1 MLTREQIYG
10 DITDAKDIL
19 AYMQEEYTISPKRMV
34 TDLFESNLPIREKI
48 AILTVLYTG
57 RWQKTFYGSAFV
69 MPATR
74 DCIEQYP
81 NVKKNFGKEVTLQ
94 TEHYAP
100 DEKEWE
106 GFIYLSFQNFKK
118 KTA

>member
-10 DITDAKDIL
+10 DITDAKDII

-34 TDLFESNLPIREKI
+34 TDLFESNLTVREKI

-57 RWQKTFYGSAFV
+57 RWQDTFHGPAFV
-69 MPATR
+69 MPTTR

-81 NVKKNFGKEVTLQ
+81 NVKKNFGKEIVLKK
-94 TEHYAP
+94 EHYAP

-106 GFIYLSFQNFKK
+106 GYLTLLFKNYKK
-118 KTA
+118 KIA